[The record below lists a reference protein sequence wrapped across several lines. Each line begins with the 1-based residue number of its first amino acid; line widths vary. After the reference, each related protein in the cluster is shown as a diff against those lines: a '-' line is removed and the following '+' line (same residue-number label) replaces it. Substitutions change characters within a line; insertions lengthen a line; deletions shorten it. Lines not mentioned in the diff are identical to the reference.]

1 MSYQSDVQTRSPR
14 GDGRRVTDA
23 ESDRMADDRKSRATN
38 PTLEFLKANNIPAT
52 RENYLAVEFLGNPAE
67 LDAER
72 EAALPWQ
79 VILAARRLGDW
90 SGGSMSPKEA
100 AAIGDAVRI
109 AHRIIQHIDSQFPD
123 QPKNNWRENLREKDT
138 WH

>member
-52 RENYLAVEFLGNPAE
+52 RENYLAVEFLGNPPE

-79 VILAARRLGDW
+79 VR
-90 SGGSMSPKEA
+90 
-100 AAIGDAVRI
+100 
-109 AHRIIQHIDSQFPD
+109 
-123 QPKNNWRENLREKDT
+123 NEKVQ
-138 WH
+138 